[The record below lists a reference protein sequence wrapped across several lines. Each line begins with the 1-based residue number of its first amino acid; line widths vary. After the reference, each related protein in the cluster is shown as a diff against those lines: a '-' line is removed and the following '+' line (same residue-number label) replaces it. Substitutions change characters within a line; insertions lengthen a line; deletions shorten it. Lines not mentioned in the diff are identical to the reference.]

1 MPQPAMS
8 TSMRAVFASVLCLF
22 VVLSSGRAQDRPTG
36 AEVEL
41 DHRGWHEGNPAAGT
55 QGFLGEPLSVALQL
69 PSSVTSQLSGRTLLF
84 YFSPSCPHCTA
95 VMPSLVEFSESD
107 SISGLAFL
115 GIATSH
121 TTPEALKDYRQKFK
135 VDFPMQ
141 IDTDRAF
148 AISAGLQSTPAAIV
162 VEPTDSGWTAIAGFV
177 PWFEGAEKL
186 LQIQLNPQD
195 PFSGFHANR
204 YMGPTVC
211 AACHRSEANSTSL
224 THHTIAYATLYSRDR
239 VGEKECVR
247 CHVTGLDE
255 GGFEMGDHHSDF
267 ASVSC
272 ESCHGPGGP
281 HDGVRLEPKESCEGC
296 HDAQHSIAFAYEK
309 GLPFLDHYKA
319 DHMSQT
325 EIRERWSALQSGEA
339 EKPLLA
345 FPDGPTVGQQACKE
359 CHATEHARWSNGPH
373 ANSEKRFA
381 DSDPAV
387 DPECLSCHRT
397 PEAFGVGRTHGPST
411 TPGVQCESCHGPGG
425 AHVEAPSK
433 TNIVGL
439 GDSCP
444 ECVIEEICTN
454 CHTPTW
460 DPEWDLNT
468 RLVVIRN
475 LYAPEEAP

>member
-1 MPQPAMS
+1 
-8 TSMRAVFASVLCLF
+8 MRLIFATLLCLF
-22 VVLSSGRAQDRPTG
+22 AVLSSVLAQSPG
-36 AEVEL
+36 EEAETEL
-41 DHRGWHEGNPAAGT
+41 DHRGWHRGVPAAGT
-55 QGFLGEPLSVALQL
+55 QTLLGEPLSVPLQL
-69 PSSVTSQLSGRTLLF
+69 PEIVTEKLSGRTLLF

-95 VMPSLVEFSESD
+95 VMPSVVAFSESN
-107 SISGLAFL
+107 SIPDLAFL
-115 GIATSH
+115 GVATSH
-121 TTPEALKDYRQKFK
+121 TRPEELEAYRQKFE
-135 VDFPMQ
+135 VQFPMM
-141 IDTDRAF
+141 IDTQRAF
-148 AISAGLQSTPAAIV
+148 ALSAGLQSTPAAIV
-162 VEPTDSGWTAIAGFV
+162 VEPKDGGWTAISGFV

-186 LQIQLNPQD
+186 LQIQLNPQA
-195 PFSGFHANR
+195 PFSAFKTNH

-239 VGEKECVR
+239 VGEEECVR
-247 CHVTGLDE
+247 CHVTGLNE

-319 DHMSQT
+319 DHMSES
-325 EIRERWSALQSGEA
+325 EIRERWAALQSGEA

-345 FPDGPTVGQQACKE
+345 FPDGPTVGHQACQE
-359 CHATEHARWSNGPH
+359 CHTSEHARWSSGPH
-373 ANSEKRFA
+373 ARSEVRFEGSA
-381 DSDPAV
+381 SATDP
-387 DPECLSCHRT
+387 DCLSCHRT
-397 PEAFGVGRTHGPST
+397 PEAFGLGAKHGPSSV
-411 TPGVQCESCHGPGG
+411 PGVQCESCHGPGG
-425 AHVEAPSK
+425 DHVKAPSK

-439 GDSCP
+439 GESCP
-444 ECVIEEICTN
+444 ECVIEEVCTN

-468 RLVVIRN
+468 RLGAIRE
-475 LYAPEEAP
+475 LYSAEESP